1 MIKLVQI
8 KKNSYGQYNLTQVY
22 VNPSHI
28 IFMKEN
34 SELRSLLKEGKID
47 LKLEK
52 SLSFTKIKINENNS
66 TIEINVVGTPESI
79 EDKMFNN
86 STKRIL
92 RG

>member
-28 IFMKEN
+28 IFMTEN
-34 SELRSLLKEGKID
+34 SELKSLLKEGKID

-79 EDKMFNN
+79 EDKMFNK
-86 STKRIL
+86 SARRIL

>member
-28 IFMKEN
+28 IFMTEN

>member
-8 KKNSYGQYNLTQVY
+8 KKNSYGQYSLAQVY

-28 IFMKEN
+28 IFMTEN
-34 SELRSLLKEGKID
+34 SDLKGLLKEGKIN

-52 SLSFTKIKINENNS
+52 SLTFTKIKINENDH
-66 TIEINVVGTPESI
+66 TVEINVVGSPENI
-79 EDKMFNN
+79 ESKMFNN
-86 STKRIL
+86 SKRRIL

>member
-28 IFMKEN
+28 IFMTEN

-86 STKRIL
+86 STRRIL